1 MNFRRS
7 LALTAATALVAFVAF
22 GASFSNAAASTPPT
36 STPASPPNTQSG
48 SGDQPGQITESWT
61 LAPAATGDGG
71 NRPNLSFLADPGAK
85 LSDAITVYNFGNV
98 SETFQVYATD
108 AFNTTDGQFATLP
121 GDKKPDDVGTWVTLP
136 QAALTLLPG
145 QQPTKPITI
154 NVPKDAT
161 PGDHVGAILASSPT
175 EGTTDRGQAITLD
188 RRTGTRLYV
197 RVNGPLS
204 PNLAVTDLTTS
215 YHGSVDPFGG
225 SATVS
230 FRVENRGNVR
240 LTGTPTV
247 SVGGMF
253 GIGERKLK
261 LPEIAELLPGQNA
274 TFTAELENVPAV
286 LFDVGKVRVEPHGAT
301 DLKPVSVKKTIFAPP
316 ITILVVVLVA
326 LIVVLLV
333 RFRRRRLAGMQAPAD
348 LVAIPDQ
355 TEREHQLS

>member
-7 LALTAATALVAFVAF
+7 LALSAATALVAFVAF
-22 GASFSNAAASTPPT
+22 GASISNASATTPPT
-36 STPASPPNTQSG
+36 STPAPPSNTQSG
-48 SGDQPGQITESWT
+48 SDQPGQITESWT

-71 NRPNLSFLADPGAK
+71 NRPNLSFLADPGAA

-98 SETFQVYATD
+98 SETFHVYATD
-108 AFNTTDGQFATLP
+108 AFNTADGQFATLP
-121 GDKKPDDVGTWVTLP
+121 SDKKPVDVGTWVTLP
-136 QAALTLLPG
+136 QAALTVLPG
-145 QQPTKPITI
+145 QQATMPITI

-161 PGDHVGAILASSPT
+161 PGDHVGAILASRPT
-175 EGTTDRGQAITLD
+175 EGTTDKGQAITLD

-204 PNLAVTDLTTS
+204 PNLAVTNMTTS
-215 YHGSVDPFGG
+215 YHGSVNPFGG

-253 GIGERKLK
+253 GIGERTLK

-274 TFTAELENVPAV
+274 TFTAELKSVPAT
-286 LFDVGKVRVEPHGAT
+286 LFDVSKVRVEPHGAT
-301 DLKPVSVKKTIFAPP
+301 DLKAVSVKKTIFAPP
-316 ITILVVVLVA
+316 ITILVIVLVA
-326 LIVVLLV
+326 LVVVLFV
-333 RFRRRRLAGMQAPAD
+333 RFRRRRQARMEASDNLAT
-348 LVAIPDQ
+348 IPDQ
-355 TEREHQLS
+355 SEREHQLS